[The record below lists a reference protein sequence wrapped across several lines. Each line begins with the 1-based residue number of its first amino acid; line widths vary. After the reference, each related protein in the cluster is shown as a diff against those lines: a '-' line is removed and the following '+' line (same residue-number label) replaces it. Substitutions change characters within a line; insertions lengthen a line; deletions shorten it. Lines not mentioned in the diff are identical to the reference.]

1 MKKKHNNILLIDEN
15 IGKFEFFYIVK
26 SVNILK
32 PKENVIVLKYYT
44 IPRIKWCVYHLR
56 YCILNKVIKKT
67 LIRLWNAKILMV

>member
-44 IPRIKWCVYHLR
+44 IPRIK
-56 YCILNKVIKKT
+56 
-67 LIRLWNAKILMV
+67 